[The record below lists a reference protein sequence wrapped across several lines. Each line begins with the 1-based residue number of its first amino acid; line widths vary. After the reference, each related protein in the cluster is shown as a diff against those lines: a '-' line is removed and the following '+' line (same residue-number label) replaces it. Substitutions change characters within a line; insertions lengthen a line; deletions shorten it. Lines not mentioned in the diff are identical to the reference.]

1 MKKLAFIFAHPDDAE
16 IWAGGTILNHVIAHD
31 EIKIIYT
38 YVNNEERKNEAKT
51 LEKLPHTTVE
61 ILDSPRLL
69 RRVLKEYN
77 PDIIVT
83 HWEKDAHPE
92 HRATYQLLYEQ
103 IPSLIIKEHL
113 CFNLYVCDT
122 YNSIGSSNSELF
134 IPNVFTNLNPSEFVS
149 NGSIILHYVPLLLCI
164 SLLCRF
170 MFHYLATEV
179 LKGKFKRKIN
189 IINNKTFVFNNW
201 LFIISIVLIV
211 VGLGLDYFERKNEPV
226 NDEIISLADLG
237 YPGDQ
242 KTYDTCITSSSF
254 LIDNSVS
261 YSETNGE
268 EIIKVN
274 YYQYSDKS
282 KATQGLENYQ
292 SSINYSFKK
301 EISNGYLLG
310 EGEEEIYNVIAF
322 VKDNQLIVLQSNLDL
337 LSNNLYETVIEKA

>member
-1 MKKLAFIFAHPDDAE
+1 MS
-16 IWAGGTILNHVIAHD
+16 
-31 EIKIIYT
+31 Y
-38 YVNNEERKNEAKT
+38 
-51 LEKLPHTTVE
+51 
-61 ILDSPRLL
+61 
-69 RRVLKEYN
+69 
-77 PDIIVT
+77 
-83 HWEKDAHPE
+83 
-92 HRATYQLLYEQ
+92 
-103 IPSLIIKEHL
+103 
-113 CFNLYVCDT
+113 
-122 YNSIGSSNSELF
+122 
-134 IPNVFTNLNPSEFVS
+134 
-149 NGSIILHYVPLLLCI
+149 
-164 SLLCRF
+164 
-170 MFHYLATEV
+170 
-179 LKGKFKRKIN
+179 
-189 IINNKTFVFNNW
+189 NW

-268 EIIKVN
+268 EVIKVN

-337 LSNNLYETVIEKA
+337 LANNLYETVIEKA

>member
-1 MKKLAFIFAHPDDAE
+1 MKLHLTNYDPSEYLIFQDFLNNLSKKGYNCKNVDIFTFFKKDNQQYYYKTDLFVPINKNISLRRLKEQWLNDYIDNGYEYVGRTRKIYVFRSKKKNDYTGTEKELLTNYFKRNRTFMNFVFIFLA
-16 IWAGGTILNHVIAHD
+16 
-31 EIKIIYT
+31 
-38 YVNNEERKNEAKT
+38 
-51 LEKLPHTTVE
+51 
-61 ILDSPRLL
+61 
-69 RRVLKEYN
+69 VLFSY
-77 PDIIVT
+77 
-83 HWEKDAHPE
+83 
-92 HRATYQLLYEQ
+92 
-103 IPSLIIKEHL
+103 
-113 CFNLYVCDT
+113 
-122 YNSIGSSNSELF
+122 LF

-179 LKGKFKRKIN
+179 LKSKFKRKIN

-268 EIIKVN
+268 EVIKVN

-292 SSINYSFKK
+292 SSFNYSFKK

-337 LSNNLYETVIEKA
+337 LANNLYETVIEKA

>member
-134 IPNVFTNLNPSEFVS
+134 IPNVFIDVSEQWQNKIELIS
-149 NGSIILHYVPLLLCI
+149 NHKSQPVKYWIKMI
-164 SLLCRF
+164 STQNGLYGARTKCEYAEAFLQISTLG
-170 MFHYLATEV
+170 YIYNKEKV
-179 LKGKFKRKIN
+179 LK
-189 IINNKTFVFNNW
+189 
-201 LFIISIVLIV
+201 
-211 VGLGLDYFERKNEPV
+211 
-226 NDEIISLADLG
+226 
-237 YPGDQ
+237 
-242 KTYDTCITSSSF
+242 
-254 LIDNSVS
+254 
-261 YSETNGE
+261 
-268 EIIKVN
+268 
-274 YYQYSDKS
+274 
-282 KATQGLENYQ
+282 
-292 SSINYSFKK
+292 
-301 EISNGYLLG
+301 
-310 EGEEEIYNVIAF
+310 
-322 VKDNQLIVLQSNLDL
+322 
-337 LSNNLYETVIEKA
+337 